1 MHEAVYFRPLDDSG
15 WAVLMFKRTFS
26 KRLILWPL
34 TFAMLLMLTTV
45 GVIALPKMPENSD
58 ALKISPARMGE
69 DLPDGFTL
77 YQGLSQHGV
86 QIDSI
91 TPANGSLVVR
101 LHSSGQQHLAQETL
115 KALLPGHY
123 NIQPYS
129 PEPSHEWASKF
140 ARDRSKV
147 G

>member
-1 MHEAVYFRPLDDSG
+1 MSKL
-15 WAVLMFKRTFS
+15 TFS
-26 KRLILWPL
+26 KGLLLWPIAIVL
-34 TFAMLLMLTTV
+34 LLMLTTV
-45 GVIALPKMPENSD
+45 GVIALPKMPEKSD
-58 ALKISPARMGE
+58 ALKISVIQKGD

-77 YQGLSQHGV
+77 YQSLSQHGV

-101 LHSSGQQHLAQETL
+101 LHSSGQQHLALETL

-123 NIQPYS
+123 TVQPYS

-140 ARDRSKV
+140 AHDRSKV